1 MSIAKLKSNPYTYTQ
16 SLSTN
21 KLVDL
26 LRKLSKAYY
35 TGEAIVSDE
44 IYDIAEK
51 TLKDKDPDNPYLAE
65 VGYKITKDKVKMPFY
80 MNSLEKIKNDQD
92 KIQKW
97 TDKYKGPYVVSDK
110 LDGVSCLLHWKDK
123 KVKLYSRGNE
133 EGGKDISHFVD
144 YLFKN
149 FPNDTAVRG
158 ELIISRS
165 NFKKLEGT
173 YKNIR
178 GAAAGMINSGKIIP
192 NIFKYLDFITY
203 AVINPRYSQD
213 EQMKLLEKYKF
224 NVVKYQVVD
233 EISLDELT
241 ELLINRRKTSKYDVD
256 GIVIID
262 SSTVYKIPHQKYP
275 PYGFAFKMLLTEQTV
290 ETEIV
295 NVEWNLSKDGYLK
308 PKIQVKPVIIGTV
321 KIEYATAKNAK
332 YVVKHKIGIGA
343 LIKLSRSGDVIPD
356 IVEVIKPANEISMPS
371 TPYKW
376 NDTKVDLI
384 ATDLHEEQQQEIN
397 AKQMAHFLDIIGVKG
412 ASETTMLKLIKN
424 GYTNIYDL
432 LKMNITS
439 ASEIEGLGEKSL
451 KKLKDDLISKLST
464 IELHRIMAG
473 SGIFGRGL
481 GVDKIK
487 LITYEYPNIMKSKWN
502 EDVIYSKVLDIKGFD
517 EKTAKQYA
525 YRFDK
530 FRKFYKKLAKIIIF
544 KKQIAKGNK
553 FKNQIIVMTG
563 FRNAE
568 WKKLIEN
575 NDGKVTNS
583 VSKNTT
589 LVVYTDTGSS
599 KYEKA
604 KQLGIKTMTLDDFS
618 TIINKYNN
626 L

>member
-149 FPNDTAVRG
+149 FNFNNIPNDTAVRG

-262 SSTVYKIPHQKYP
+262 SSTVYKIPHQKY
-275 PYGFAFKMLLTEQTV
+275 
-290 ETEIV
+290 
-295 NVEWNLSKDGYLK
+295 
-308 PKIQVKPVIIGTV
+308 
-321 KIEYATAKNAK
+321 
-332 YVVKHKIGIGA
+332 
-343 LIKLSRSGDVIPD
+343 
-356 IVEVIKPANEISMPS
+356 
-371 TPYKW
+371 
-376 NDTKVDLI
+376 
-384 ATDLHEEQQQEIN
+384 
-397 AKQMAHFLDIIGVKG
+397 
-412 ASETTMLKLIKN
+412 
-424 GYTNIYDL
+424 
-432 LKMNITS
+432 
-439 ASEIEGLGEKSL
+439 
-451 KKLKDDLISKLST
+451 
-464 IELHRIMAG
+464 
-473 SGIFGRGL
+473 
-481 GVDKIK
+481 
-487 LITYEYPNIMKSKWN
+487 
-502 EDVIYSKVLDIKGFD
+502 
-517 EKTAKQYA
+517 
-525 YRFDK
+525 
-530 FRKFYKKLAKIIIF
+530 
-544 KKQIAKGNK
+544 
-553 FKNQIIVMTG
+553 
-563 FRNAE
+563 
-568 WKKLIEN
+568 
-575 NDGKVTNS
+575 
-583 VSKNTT
+583 
-589 LVVYTDTGSS
+589 
-599 KYEKA
+599 
-604 KQLGIKTMTLDDFS
+604 
-618 TIINKYNN
+618 
-626 L
+626 